1 MLHVEIFNCSVLM
14 KIIFL
19 RIVPKNL
26 GLLSNASTEIP
37 NTSPIVTSLEKFY
50 SIAKSSV
57 TAQHLN

>member
-1 MLHVEIFNCSVLM
+1 M

-19 RIVPKNL
+19 LIVPRNL
-26 GLLSNASTEIP
+26 GLLSNASTEVL
-37 NTSPIVTSLEKFY
+37 NTTPIFTSLEIFY